1 MLKLD
6 DKVLIRVGDLQA
18 AIETAHLA
26 NNLAEAMIQGEKID
40 LVTAFLA
47 VATVTAVVIVLQ
59 ASLDEAK
66 AEAEKAANRGPYESP
81 ASSN

>member
-18 AIETAHLA
+18 VIETAHLA
-26 NNLAEAMIQGEKID
+26 NNLAEAMVKGEKID
-40 LVTAFLA
+40 VVTAFLA
-47 VATVTAVVIVLQ
+47 VATVTAVVRVLQ
-59 ASLDEAK
+59 DSLDEAK

>member
-6 DKVLIRVGDLQA
+6 DKVLIRAGDLQA

-26 NNLAEAMIQGEKID
+26 NNLAEAMVKGEKID
-40 LVTAFLA
+40 AVTAFLA
-47 VATVTAVVIVLQ
+47 VATVRAVVQILQ
-59 ASLDEAK
+59 ETLNEAK
-66 AEAEKAANRGPYESP
+66 AEAEKAKNRGPYESP

>member
-26 NNLAEAMIQGEKID
+26 NNLAEAMVKGEKID
-40 LVTAFLA
+40 VVTAFLA
-47 VATVTAVVIVLQ
+47 VATVTAVVRVLQ
-59 ASLDEAK
+59 DSLDEAK
-66 AEAEKAANRGPYESP
+66 AEAEKSANRGPYESP

>member
-26 NNLAEAMIQGEKID
+26 NNLAGALIKGEKID
-40 LVTAFLA
+40 GLTAIMT
-47 VATVTAVVIVLQ
+47 VATVTAVVRVLQ
-59 ASLDEAK
+59 ETLNEAE
-66 AEAEKAANRGPYESP
+66 AEAEKAKNRGPYESP